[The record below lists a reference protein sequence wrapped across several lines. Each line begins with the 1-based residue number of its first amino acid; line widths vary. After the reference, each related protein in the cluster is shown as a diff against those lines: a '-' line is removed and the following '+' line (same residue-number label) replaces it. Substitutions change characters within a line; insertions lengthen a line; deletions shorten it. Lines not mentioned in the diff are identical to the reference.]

1 MNNAVPVAAAGAAG
15 AADAD
20 RVAKAAAKK
29 QRKDAR
35 KAMIEEARTFW
46 IYHKAF
52 PDGTRQSVVKAVL
65 KEMVGKHGYNEY
77 MLTIAQTGKFHPG
90 TEKAVIV
97 EYITKALGE
106 EAAEEYLQTLEEP
119 KKRSGDGADKPRT
132 VKARKKT
139 LTAGTILMKI
149 SIIFQLLNKSASD
162 VEMSAKQESPIQK
175 PHEDAAETFIEGIN
189 EILEGTKIMDGIAEV
204 INADDVTFL
213 AEYARKFNDSD
224 NDVKDRLW
232 NAYCW
237 VWNLL
242 RNNCS
247 GGVTGFLNDMQREV
261 VLKEIDN
268 GVCNVFTKTIAQI
281 PINPG
286 TKMVRRTT
294 VKGVTTTES
303 YELST
308 ETVRQFFGVEVAL
321 NFKQA
326 TAPTPGNDKEPV
338 VTEATQPMVGP
349 AGSQARENSRS
360 PPPTP
365 GESPRPGAA
374 STERMTRSQAKNK
387 FK

>member
-15 AADAD
+15 AAKADAD
-20 RVAKAAAKK
+20 K
-29 QRKDAR
+29 QRRNAH
-35 KAMIEEARTFW
+35 KAKIAEAKLF
-46 IYHKAF
+46 YVQHKAF

-65 KEMVGKHGYNEY
+65 KEMVGMHGFNEY
-77 MLTIAQTGKFHPG
+77 MLTVAQTGKFHPG
-90 TEKAVIV
+90 TEKAVIE

-106 EAAEEYLQTLEEP
+106 EAAEEYLQTLEKP
-119 KKRSGDGADKPRT
+119 KKRSGDGDDKPRT
-132 VKARKKT
+132 VKARKM
-139 LTAGTILMKI
+139 TAGTILMKI
-149 SIIFQLLNKSASD
+149 SIIFQLLNKSASE
-162 VEMSAKQESPIQK
+162 VEMSAKQQESPIQK
-175 PHEDAAETFIEGIN
+175 PHENAAKTFIEGIN
-189 EILEGTKIMDGIAEV
+189 EILEETKIMDGLAQV
-204 INADDVTFL
+204 INADEVTIL
-213 AEYARKFNDSD
+213 AEYARKFNDSGS
-224 NDVKDRLW
+224 NVKDRLW

-268 GVCNVFTKTIAQI
+268 GVCNVFTKTIAEI
-281 PINPG
+281 PINPE

-326 TAPTPGNDKEPV
+326 TAPTQGNDKEPV

-349 AGSQARENSRS
+349 AGSQARENSRDS

-365 GESPRPGAA
+365 GKSPEPDAA
-374 STERMTRSQAKNK
+374 STGRMTRSQASKLK
-387 FK
+387 